1 MASLSV
7 RTSCIV
13 CSRCKLISYFYFYLI
28 FSPPLSLFHQ
38 KSNKGGGDFRLRTY
52 LPILELHCEQG
63 DIGSALGLYKRMRR
77 APGVHFN
84 AENYSLLISAIAE
97 RGFFRDDSAPID
109 GATDIGYHPAM
120 GSQLL
125 SALVS
130 EMEEDVLEITS
141 FCASRM
147 RMAFIQGFGLN
158 IDDEAKEQLNAVPKA
173 DTLSLPEDLVV
184 DRVYV
189 DNETA
194 ICPRTNATLRL
205 IALDKAQRS
214 QLHDT
219 LEEMANSQYAE
230 YDEKLKQRNQVVD
243 IKDEDYAA
251 KQLRNFAEW
260 IE

>member
-1 MASLSV
+1 
-7 RTSCIV
+7 
-13 CSRCKLISYFYFYLI
+13 
-28 FSPPLSLFHQ
+28 
-38 KSNKGGGDFRLRTY
+38 
-52 LPILELHCEQG
+52 
-63 DIGSALGLYKRMRR
+63 MRR

-130 EMEEDVLEITS
+130 EMAEDVLEITS
-141 FCASRM
+141 YCASRMRMAFIQGFGLNIDDEAKEQLNAVPKADTLSLPHPAMGSQLLSALVSEMAEDVLEITSYCASRM

-205 IALDKAQRS
+205 ITLDKAQRS

-230 YDEKLKQRNQVVD
+230 YDEKLKQRKQVVD
-243 IKDEDYAA
+243 VKDEDYAA

>member
-1 MASLSV
+1 
-7 RTSCIV
+7 
-13 CSRCKLISYFYFYLI
+13 
-28 FSPPLSLFHQ
+28 
-38 KSNKGGGDFRLRTY
+38 
-52 LPILELHCEQG
+52 
-63 DIGSALGLYKRMRR
+63 MRR

-243 IKDEDYAA
+243 VKDEDYAA